1 MEPPLP
7 LEGVVVLMQEAEEA
21 HAAADA
27 KLDEVMA
34 ALGFEGRR
42 AGS

>member
-7 LEGVVVLMQEAEEA
+7 LEGAVVLMREAEEA
-21 HAAADA
+21 RAAADA
-27 KLDEVMA
+27 ELDEVMA
-34 ALGFEGRR
+34 ALRFEGRR